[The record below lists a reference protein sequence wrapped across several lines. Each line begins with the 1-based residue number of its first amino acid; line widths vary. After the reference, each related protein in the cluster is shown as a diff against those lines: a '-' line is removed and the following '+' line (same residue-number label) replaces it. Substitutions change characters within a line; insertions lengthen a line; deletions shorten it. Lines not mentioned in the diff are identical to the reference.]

1 MRKFQKIAIL
11 SLTSALALSLT
22 SCAAGP
28 NASTRLIAKVTD
40 GNEIVLDKNG
50 NNIRV
55 SNLLLVA
62 TKDGAAVVVGNIVNR
77 LPQDDAIL
85 SISTNGVPAVITGE
99 TVLRENAPL
108 YFEGESA
115 NVKAVMADTNL
126 VIGTNVQL
134 TLGFARAGVVTVTVI
149 VREQSE
155 LYADITSQPS
165 SL

>member
-1 MRKFQKIAIL
+1 MRKFQKVAIL

-77 LPQDDAIL
+77 LPEDDALI

-115 NVKAVMADTNL
+115 NVKAVMAATNL

-134 TLGFARAGVVTVTVI
+134 TLGFARAGVVTVSVI

-155 LYADITSQPS
+155 LYANITS
-165 SL
+165 